1 MYKLTAADFADTG
14 QWRLLLNIST
24 TGLDAFLENVINPE
38 IELQALCSVKWEQDK
53 DRLLQNIEDAV
64 YNNPRLLDDFS
75 TRIVLFDSHTL
86 FIPTEIA
93 EKTSEAENDL
103 YKKVYTAETRDIM
116 TDTDS
121 DITAVWSMASGIKS
135 FLMRTFPGAL
145 ITSNL
150 MNKVKTLRNNSKGI
164 QLHAIARK
172 GEVDIILLDNNRLIS
187 ASTHEWMSSDDIA
200 FLLLNLLDI
209 YDYNISVVNLFVEG
223 ASTESDAWKHI
234 EGKIKGFTIINDP
247 R

>member
-121 DITAVWSMASGIKS
+121 DITAVWSMAPGIKS

>member
-24 TGLDAFLENVINPE
+24 TGLDAFLENVMNPE
-38 IELQALCSVKWEQDK
+38 IELQALCSVNWEQDK

-103 YKKVYTAETRDIM
+103 YKKVYTAENRDIM

-121 DITAVWSMASGIKS
+121 DITAVWSMAPGIKS

-172 GEVDIILLDNNRLIS
+172 GEVDIILIDNNRLIS

-223 ASTESDAWKHI
+223 TSTESDAWKHI